1 MERPTWDEY
10 FRDLVELTAT
20 RSSCSKL
27 HVGCILV
34 RDNRIVS
41 QGYNGF
47 LAGCAHTSHKREG
60 HEVATVH
67 AEQNAIVD
75 CAKRG
80 VSCDGCEAY
89 ITHYPCLNC
98 TKILLSAG
106 IKEIYYINDY
116 KNDNLVKIFCEQMG
130 CKINKIIKKFVK
142 PDYLGLQYGVQH

>member
-1 MERPTWDEY
+1 MNRPSWNEY

-47 LAGCAHTSHKREG
+47 LTGCAHTSYKRNN

-80 VSCDGCEAY
+80 VSCNECIAY

-98 TKILLSAG
+98 AKILLSAG
-106 IKEIYYINDY
+106 IEKIFYINDY
-116 KNDNLVKIFCEQMG
+116 HNDILVETMCEEMN
-130 CKINKIIKKFVK
+130 CKIQQLPKKL
-142 PDYLGLQYGVQH
+142 PSPTIQYGYGQSH

>member
-1 MERPTWDEY
+1 MNRPTWDEY

-34 RDNRIVS
+34 RDNRIVA

-47 LAGCAHTSHKREG
+47 IAGCPHTPHDRDG
-60 HEVATVH
+60 HEMLTVH

-80 VSCDGCEAY
+80 VSCNGCIAY

-106 IKEIYYINDY
+106 IKKILYINRY
-116 KNDNLVKIFCEQMG
+116 HNDALVETMCNEMNCIIEQLPS
-130 CKINKIIKKFVK
+130 KLIIK
-142 PDYLGLQYGVQH
+142 YGCAQGY

>member
-1 MERPTWDEY
+1 MSRPTWNEY

-20 RSSCSKL
+20 RSSCTKL

-34 RDNRIVS
+34 RDNRIIS

-47 LAGCAHTSHKREG
+47 LAGCTHTSQKRDG

-80 VSCDGCEAY
+80 VSCNECKAY
-89 ITHYPCLNC
+89 ITHFPCLNC

-106 IKEIYYINDY
+106 IAEIWYINDY
-116 KNDNLVKIFCEQMG
+116 NNDPLVETICNEMN
-130 CKINKIIKKFVK
+130 CKIQQLPEKNGNLAKI
-142 PDYLGLQYGVQH
+142 YGYGHPC